1 MKKIIIFTLA
11 ALFLGVAT
19 FMFALWLVAR
29 ADEQQ
34 AIAVPALRYGMEV
47 YRDEVTGC
55 EYLSLPGQHVLI
67 PRMDADHRQLCI
79 VVLH

>member
-1 MKKIIIFTLA
+1 MKYVIIAIFAFFAGAVAQWQIVSAREPQA
-11 ALFLGVAT
+11 ADLPST
-19 FMFALWLVAR
+19 H
-29 ADEQQ
+29 
-34 AIAVPALRYGMEV
+34 YGMQA
-47 YRDEVTGC
+47 YRDELTGC